1 MKPGLKSLGP
11 GLLWAAAA
19 IGVSHLVQSTRAGA
33 NYGFELIWF
42 ILLINIVKYPFF
54 QFGPRYASA
63 TGESLM
69 HGYQRLGTWAVWMF
83 IGLTFLTMFGILSA
97 VTLVTAGLFAGITGA
112 GISTETWVIILLI
125 ICALISYF
133 GRFSVLDHLVKVII
147 VTLSMATLLAVVSA
161 AVKWNPAT
169 IAELPGMR
177 WRLADVAF
185 LIALAGW
192 MPSAI
197 DISVWHSFWT
207 LAKKDR
213 QGRIPSVKESLL
225 DFNTGYITT
234 IVISVGFLLLGA
246 LVMYGSGEEL
256 SANGTVFAKQLIS
269 IYTNSIGS
277 WSYYI
282 IAIAALTT
290 MFSTT
295 LTVIDGFPRVL
306 SHMYLFMSKRDPYRR
321 YPRRERKTKQFWLIF
336 MIAGTFLI
344 IRFLSS
350 SMNWL
355 VDLATTL
362 SFLTAPLL
370 GYLNLRV
377 MTADHVPVEA
387 RPGRA
392 LVLFSKA
399 GIVFLAAFGV
409 VFLVWRFFL

>member
-1 MKPGLKSLGP
+1 MKAIFKSIGP
-11 GLLWAAAA
+11 GLIWAAAA

-33 NYGFELIWF
+33 SYGFELIWF
-42 ILLINIVKYPFF
+42 ILLINLIKYPFF

-83 IGLTFLTMFGILSA
+83 IVLTFLTMFGILSA
-97 VTLVTAGLFAGITGA
+97 VTMVTAGLFAGVVGP
-112 GISTETWVIILLI
+112 GISVENWVVILLVI
-125 ICALISYF
+125 SAVISYR
-133 GRFSVLDHLVKVII
+133 GRFKVLDNLVKVII
-147 VTLSMATLLAVVSA
+147 VTLSIATLLAVVSA
-161 AVKWNPAT
+161 ALKWNPST
-169 IAELPGMR
+169 IQGLPGMQYD
-177 WRLADVAF
+177 LVDIAF

-207 LAKKDR
+207 LAKRDKD
-213 QGRIPSVKESLL
+213 GRIPSVKASLY
-225 DFNTGYITT
+225 DFNIGYVTT

-256 SANGTVFAKQLIS
+256 SANGTVFSKQLIS
-269 IYTNSIGS
+269 MYTNSIGS
-277 WSYYI
+277 WAWYI
-282 IAIAALTT
+282 IAVAALTT

-306 SHMYLFMSKRDPYRR
+306 SHMYLFFAKRDHFQR

-336 MIAGTFLI
+336 MITGTFLI
-344 IRFLSS
+344 IRFLAS

-370 GYLNLRV
+370 GYLNLRA
-377 MTADHVPVEA
+377 MTADHVPPEA
-387 RPGRA
+387 RPGKA

-399 GIVFLAAFGV
+399 GIVFLALFGL
-409 VFLVWRFFL
+409 VFLVWKFAV

>member
-1 MKPGLKSLGP
+1 MKTILKAIGP
-11 GLLWAAAA
+11 GLIWAAAA

-33 NYGFELIWF
+33 SYGFELIGF
-42 ILLINIVKYPFF
+42 ILLINLIKYPFF

-69 HGYQRLGTWAVWMF
+69 HGYRRLGTWAVWVF

-97 VTLVTAGLFAGITGA
+97 VTMVTAGLFAGVIGF
-112 GISTETWVIILLI
+112 GISVENWVVILLI
-125 ICALISYF
+125 ISAMISYW
-133 GRFSVLDHLVKVII
+133 GRFRLLDHLVKVII
-147 VTLSMATLLAVVSA
+147 VTLSAATILAVVSA
-161 AVKWNPAT
+161 ALKWEPAT
-169 IAELPGMR
+169 IQGLPGIQ

-207 LAKKDR
+207 LAKRNR
-213 QGRIPSVKESLL
+213 QGVIPTVRESLF
-225 DFNTGYITT
+225 DFNIGYITT
-234 IVISVGFLLLGA
+234 IVISIGFLLLGA
-246 LVMYGSGEEL
+246 FVMYGSGEEL
-256 SANGTVFAKQLIS
+256 SASGAVFAKQLIS
-269 IYTNSIGS
+269 MYTSSIGS
-277 WSYYI
+277 WAYYI

-306 SHMYLFMSKRDPYRR
+306 SHMYLFLSKRDHYQR
-321 YPRRERKTKQFWLIF
+321 YPRRERKTKQFWLVF
-336 MIAGTFLI
+336 MIIGTFLI
-344 IRFLSS
+344 IRFLAS

-370 GYLNLRV
+370 GYLNLRA
-377 MTADHVPVEA
+377 MTADHVPLEA
-387 RPGRA
+387 RPGKA

-399 GIVFLAAFGV
+399 GIVFLAAFGL
-409 VFLVWRFFL
+409 VFLVWKFFV